1 MMMRNILYILMAVA
15 LLTGCKT
22 EYVPIETT
30 KTEIHHTRDSVHHT
44 DSIIKEKQVTIMQ
57 LDSAEMAKYGI
68 KLANAERAWLVM
80 QKELENRIKMLSEHK
95 TDTFV
100 KNDTISVPYP
110 VERKQTAWE
119 RTMQNVGKISL
130 IILVTS
136 ICFML
141 VYLLL
146 RARNKIL

>member
-22 EYVPIETT
+22 KYIPVPEYH
-30 KTEIHHTRDSVHHT
+30 EIVVHHADTLLRVDSVQLRDSV
-44 DSIIKEKQVTIMQ
+44 IIRVQ
-57 LDSAEMAKYGI
+57 G
-68 KLANAERAWLVM
+68 
-80 QKELENRIKMLSEHK
+80 
-95 TDTFV
+95 
-100 KNDTISVPYP
+100 DTIVQEVWRWRDRVKYDTRIVYRDSLRVDSVRVPYP

-146 RARNKIL
+146 RARKKIL

>member
-1 MMMRNILYILMAVA
+1 MMRNILYILMAVA

-22 EYVPIETT
+22 QYIPVPEYH
-30 KTEIHHTRDSVHHT
+30 EIVVHHADTLLRVDSVQSRDSV
-44 DSIIKEKQVTIMQ
+44 IIRVQ
-57 LDSAEMAKYGI
+57 G
-68 KLANAERAWLVM
+68 
-80 QKELENRIKMLSEHK
+80 
-95 TDTFV
+95 
-100 KNDTISVPYP
+100 DTITQEVWRWRDRVKYDTRIVYRDSVRVDSVRVPYP

>member
-1 MMMRNILYILMAVA
+1 MMRNILYILMAVA

-22 EYVPIETT
+22 QYIPVPEYH
-30 KTEIHHTRDSVHHT
+30 EIVVHHADTLLRVDSVQLRDSVIIRVQGDT
-44 DSIIKEKQVTIMQ
+44 ITQEVWRWRDRVKYDTRIVYRDSIRV
-57 LDSAEMAKYGI
+57 DSV
-68 KLANAERAWLVM
+68 R
-80 QKELENRIKMLSEHK
+80 
-95 TDTFV
+95 
-100 KNDTISVPYP
+100 VPYP

>member
-1 MMMRNILYILMAVA
+1 MAVA

-22 EYVPIETT
+22 KYIPVPEYH
-30 KTEIHHTRDSVHHT
+30 EIVVHHADTLLRVDSVQLRDSVIIRLQGDT
-44 DSIIKEKQVTIMQ
+44 IVQEVWRWRDRVKYDTRIVYRDSIRV
-57 LDSAEMAKYGI
+57 DSV
-68 KLANAERAWLVM
+68 R
-80 QKELENRIKMLSEHK
+80 
-95 TDTFV
+95 
-100 KNDTISVPYP
+100 VPYP

>member
-1 MMMRNILYILMAVA
+1 MMRNILYILMAVA

-22 EYVPIETT
+22 KYIPVPEYH
-30 KTEIHHTRDSVHHT
+30 EIVVHHSDTLLRVDSVQSRDSVIIRVQGDT
-44 DSIIKEKQVTIMQ
+44 ILQEVWRWRDRVKYDTRIVYRDSIRV
-57 LDSAEMAKYGI
+57 DSV
-68 KLANAERAWLVM
+68 R
-80 QKELENRIKMLSEHK
+80 
-95 TDTFV
+95 
-100 KNDTISVPYP
+100 VPYP

-130 IILVTS
+130 FLIVTS

>member
-1 MMMRNILYILMAVA
+1 MAVA
-15 LLTGCKT
+15 LLTGCKSKYIPVP
-22 EYVPIETT
+22 EYH
-30 KTEIHHTRDSVHHT
+30 EIVVHHADTLLRVDSVQLRDSV
-44 DSIIKEKQVTIMQ
+44 IIRLQ
-57 LDSAEMAKYGI
+57 G
-68 KLANAERAWLVM
+68 
-80 QKELENRIKMLSEHK
+80 
-95 TDTFV
+95 
-100 KNDTISVPYP
+100 DTIVQEVWRWRDRVKHDTRIVYRDSLRVDSVRVPYP

>member
-1 MMMRNILYILMAVA
+1 MMRNILYILMAVA

-22 EYVPIETT
+22 QYIPVPGYH
-30 KTEIHHTRDSVHHT
+30 EIVVHHADTLLRVDSVQLRDSVIIRLQGDTIVQEVWRWRDRVKHDT
-44 DSIIKEKQVTIMQ
+44 RIVYRDSIRV
-57 LDSAEMAKYGI
+57 DSV
-68 KLANAERAWLVM
+68 R
-80 QKELENRIKMLSEHK
+80 
-95 TDTFV
+95 
-100 KNDTISVPYP
+100 VPYP

>member
-1 MMMRNILYILMAVA
+1 MAVA

-22 EYVPIETT
+22 QYIPVPEYH
-30 KTEIHHTRDSVHHT
+30 EIVVHHADTLLRVDSVQLRDSV
-44 DSIIKEKQVTIMQ
+44 IIRLQ
-57 LDSAEMAKYGI
+57 G
-68 KLANAERAWLVM
+68 
-80 QKELENRIKMLSEHK
+80 
-95 TDTFV
+95 
-100 KNDTISVPYP
+100 DTIVQEVWRWRDRVKHDTRIVYRDSLRVDSVRVPYP

>member
-1 MMMRNILYILMAVA
+1 MMRNILYILMAVA

-22 EYVPIETT
+22 QYIPVPEYH
-30 KTEIHHTRDSVHHT
+30 EIVVHHSDTLLRVDSVQLRDSV
-44 DSIIKEKQVTIMQ
+44 IIRLQ
-57 LDSAEMAKYGI
+57 G
-68 KLANAERAWLVM
+68 
-80 QKELENRIKMLSEHK
+80 
-95 TDTFV
+95 
-100 KNDTISVPYP
+100 DTIVQEVWRWRDRVKYDTRIVYRDSVRVDSVRVPYP

>member
-1 MMMRNILYILMAVA
+1 MMRNILYILMAVA

-22 EYVPIETT
+22 KYIPVPEYH
-30 KTEIHHTRDSVHHT
+30 EIVVHHADTLLRVDSVQLRDSVIIRLQGDT
-44 DSIIKEKQVTIMQ
+44 IVQEVWRWRDRVKYDTRIVYRDSIRV
-57 LDSAEMAKYGI
+57 DSV
-68 KLANAERAWLVM
+68 R
-80 QKELENRIKMLSEHK
+80 
-95 TDTFV
+95 
-100 KNDTISVPYP
+100 VPYP

-130 IILVTS
+130 FLIVTS

>member
-1 MMMRNILYILMAVA
+1 MMRNILYILMAVA

-22 EYVPIETT
+22 KYIPVPEYH
-30 KTEIHHTRDSVHHT
+30 EIVVHHADTLLRVDSVQSRDSV
-44 DSIIKEKQVTIMQ
+44 IIRVQ
-57 LDSAEMAKYGI
+57 G
-68 KLANAERAWLVM
+68 
-80 QKELENRIKMLSEHK
+80 
-95 TDTFV
+95 
-100 KNDTISVPYP
+100 DTITQEVWRWRDRVKYDTRIVYRDSVRVDSVRVPYP

-130 IILVTS
+130 FLIVTS

-141 VYLLL
+141 VYFLL

>member
-1 MMMRNILYILMAVA
+1 MMRNILYILMAVA
-15 LLTGCKT
+15 MLTGCKT
-22 EYVPIETT
+22 KYIPVPEYH
-30 KTEIHHTRDSVHHT
+30 EIVVHHADTLLRVDSVQLRDSV
-44 DSIIKEKQVTIMQ
+44 IIRVQ
-57 LDSAEMAKYGI
+57 G
-68 KLANAERAWLVM
+68 
-80 QKELENRIKMLSEHK
+80 
-95 TDTFV
+95 
-100 KNDTISVPYP
+100 DTIVQEVWRWRDRVKYDTRIVYRDSVRVDSVRVPYP

-119 RTMQNVGKISL
+119 RTIQNVGKISL

>member
-1 MMMRNILYILMAVA
+1 MMRNILYILMAVA

-22 EYVPIETT
+22 KYIPVPEYH
-30 KTEIHHTRDSVHHT
+30 EIVVHHADTLLRVDSVQLRDSVIIRLQGDT
-44 DSIIKEKQVTIMQ
+44 IVQEVWRWRDRVKYDTRIVYRDSIRV
-57 LDSAEMAKYGI
+57 DSV
-68 KLANAERAWLVM
+68 R
-80 QKELENRIKMLSEHK
+80 
-95 TDTFV
+95 
-100 KNDTISVPYP
+100 VPYP

>member
-1 MMMRNILYILMAVA
+1 MMRNILYILMAVA

-22 EYVPIETT
+22 QYIPVPEYH
-30 KTEIHHTRDSVHHT
+30 EIVVHHADTLLRVDSVQSRDSVIIRVQGDT
-44 DSIIKEKQVTIMQ
+44 ITQEVWRWRDRVKYDTRIVYRDSIRV
-57 LDSAEMAKYGI
+57 DSV
-68 KLANAERAWLVM
+68 R
-80 QKELENRIKMLSEHK
+80 
-95 TDTFV
+95 
-100 KNDTISVPYP
+100 VPYP

>member
-1 MMMRNILYILMAVA
+1 MMRNILYILMAVA

-22 EYVPIETT
+22 KYIPVPEYH
-30 KTEIHHTRDSVHHT
+30 EIVVHHADTLLRVDSVQLRDSV
-44 DSIIKEKQVTIMQ
+44 IIRVQ
-57 LDSAEMAKYGI
+57 G
-68 KLANAERAWLVM
+68 
-80 QKELENRIKMLSEHK
+80 
-95 TDTFV
+95 
-100 KNDTISVPYP
+100 DTITQEVWRWRDRVKHDTRIVYRDSVRVDSVRVPYP

>member
-1 MMMRNILYILMAVA
+1 MMRNILYILMAVA

-22 EYVPIETT
+22 KYIPVPEYH
-30 KTEIHHTRDSVHHT
+30 EIVVHHADTLLRVDSVQLRDSV
-44 DSIIKEKQVTIMQ
+44 IIRLQ
-57 LDSAEMAKYGI
+57 G
-68 KLANAERAWLVM
+68 
-80 QKELENRIKMLSEHK
+80 
-95 TDTFV
+95 
-100 KNDTISVPYP
+100 DTIVQEVWRWRDRVKYDTRIVYRDSVRVDSVRVPYP

>member
-1 MMMRNILYILMAVA
+1 MRNILYILMAVA
-15 LLTGCKT
+15 LLTGCRTKYIPVP
-22 EYVPIETT
+22 EYH
-30 KTEIHHTRDSVHHT
+30 EIVVHHADTLLRVDSVQLRDSVIIRLQGDTIVQEVWRWRDRVKHDT
-44 DSIIKEKQVTIMQ
+44 RIVYRDSIRV
-57 LDSAEMAKYGI
+57 DSV
-68 KLANAERAWLVM
+68 R
-80 QKELENRIKMLSEHK
+80 
-95 TDTFV
+95 
-100 KNDTISVPYP
+100 VPYP

>member
-1 MMMRNILYILMAVA
+1 MRNILYILMAVA

-22 EYVPIETT
+22 KYIPVPEYH
-30 KTEIHHTRDSVHHT
+30 EIVVHHADTLLRVDSVQLRDSVIVRVQGDT
-44 DSIIKEKQVTIMQ
+44 ITQEVWRWRDRVKYDTRIVYRDSIRV
-57 LDSAEMAKYGI
+57 DSV
-68 KLANAERAWLVM
+68 R
-80 QKELENRIKMLSEHK
+80 
-95 TDTFV
+95 
-100 KNDTISVPYP
+100 VPYP

>member
-1 MMMRNILYILMAVA
+1 MMPNILYILMAVA

-22 EYVPIETT
+22 KNIPVPEYH
-30 KTEIHHTRDSVHHT
+30 EIVVHHADTLLRVDSVQLRESVIIRVQGDTIVQEEWRWRDRLKHDTRIVYRDSVRV
-44 DSIIKEKQVTIMQ
+44 DSM
-57 LDSAEMAKYGI
+57 
-68 KLANAERAWLVM
+68 R
-80 QKELENRIKMLSEHK
+80 
-95 TDTFV
+95 
-100 KNDTISVPYP
+100 VPYP

-130 IILVTS
+130 FLIVTS

-146 RARNKIL
+146 RARNKVL

>member
-1 MMMRNILYILMAVA
+1 MAVA

-22 EYVPIETT
+22 KYIPVPEYH
-30 KTEIHHTRDSVHHT
+30 EIVVHHADTLLRVDSVQLRDSVIIRVQGDT
-44 DSIIKEKQVTIMQ
+44 ITQEVWRWRDRVKYDTRIVYRDSIRV
-57 LDSAEMAKYGI
+57 DSV
-68 KLANAERAWLVM
+68 R
-80 QKELENRIKMLSEHK
+80 
-95 TDTFV
+95 
-100 KNDTISVPYP
+100 VPYP

-130 IILVTS
+130 FLIVMS

-141 VYLLL
+141 VYFLL

>member
-1 MMMRNILYILMAVA
+1 MAVA
-15 LLTGCKT
+15 LLTGCKSKYIPVP
-22 EYVPIETT
+22 EYH
-30 KTEIHHTRDSVHHT
+30 EIVVHHADTLLRVDSVQLRDSVIIRVQGDT
-44 DSIIKEKQVTIMQ
+44 IVQEVWRWRDRVKYDTRIVYRDSIRV
-57 LDSAEMAKYGI
+57 DSV
-68 KLANAERAWLVM
+68 R
-80 QKELENRIKMLSEHK
+80 
-95 TDTFV
+95 
-100 KNDTISVPYP
+100 VPYP

>member
-1 MMMRNILYILMAVA
+1 MRNILYILMAVA

-22 EYVPIETT
+22 RYVAVPEYH
-30 KTEIHHTRDSVHHT
+30 EIVVHHSDTLLRVDSVQLRDSV
-44 DSIIKEKQVTIMQ
+44 IIRLQ
-57 LDSAEMAKYGI
+57 G
-68 KLANAERAWLVM
+68 
-80 QKELENRIKMLSEHK
+80 
-95 TDTFV
+95 
-100 KNDTISVPYP
+100 DTIVQEVWRWRDRVKHDTRIVYRDSVRVDSVRVPYP

-130 IILVTS
+130 FLIVTS

>member
-1 MMMRNILYILMAVA
+1 MRNILYILMAVA

-22 EYVPIETT
+22 KYIPVPEYH
-30 KTEIHHTRDSVHHT
+30 EIVVHHADTLLRVDSVQLRDSV
-44 DSIIKEKQVTIMQ
+44 IIRVQ
-57 LDSAEMAKYGI
+57 G
-68 KLANAERAWLVM
+68 
-80 QKELENRIKMLSEHK
+80 
-95 TDTFV
+95 
-100 KNDTISVPYP
+100 DTIVQEVWRWRDRVKYDTRIVYRDSVRVDSVRVPYP
-110 VERKQTAWE
+110 VERRQTAWE

-141 VYLLL
+141 VYSIL

>member
-1 MMMRNILYILMAVA
+1 MMRNILYILMAVA

-22 EYVPIETT
+22 KYIPVPEYH
-30 KTEIHHTRDSVHHT
+30 EIVVHHADTLLRVDSVQLRDSVIKRVQGDT
-44 DSIIKEKQVTIMQ
+44 ITQEVWRWRDRVKYDTRIVYRDSIRV
-57 LDSAEMAKYGI
+57 DSV
-68 KLANAERAWLVM
+68 R
-80 QKELENRIKMLSEHK
+80 
-95 TDTFV
+95 
-100 KNDTISVPYP
+100 VPYP

>member
-1 MMMRNILYILMAVA
+1 MRNILYILMAVA

-22 EYVPIETT
+22 KYIPVPEYH
-30 KTEIHHTRDSVHHT
+30 EIVVHHADTLLRVDSVQLRDSV
-44 DSIIKEKQVTIMQ
+44 IIRLQ
-57 LDSAEMAKYGI
+57 G
-68 KLANAERAWLVM
+68 
-80 QKELENRIKMLSEHK
+80 
-95 TDTFV
+95 
-100 KNDTISVPYP
+100 DTIVQEVWRWRDRVKHDTRIVYRDSVRVDSVRVPYP

>member
-1 MMMRNILYILMAVA
+1 MMRNILYILMAVA

-22 EYVPIETT
+22 QYIPVPEYH
-30 KTEIHHTRDSVHHT
+30 EIVVHHADTLLRVDSVQLRDSV
-44 DSIIKEKQVTIMQ
+44 IIRLQ
-57 LDSAEMAKYGI
+57 G
-68 KLANAERAWLVM
+68 
-80 QKELENRIKMLSEHK
+80 
-95 TDTFV
+95 
-100 KNDTISVPYP
+100 DTIVQEVWRWRDRVKYDTRIVYRDSVRVDSVRVPYP

>member
-1 MMMRNILYILMAVA
+1 MMRNILYILMAVA

-22 EYVPIETT
+22 KYIPVPEYH
-30 KTEIHHTRDSVHHT
+30 EIVVHHADTLLRVDSVQLRDSVIIRVQGDTIVQEVWRWRDRVKHDT
-44 DSIIKEKQVTIMQ
+44 RIVYRDSIRV
-57 LDSAEMAKYGI
+57 DSV
-68 KLANAERAWLVM
+68 R
-80 QKELENRIKMLSEHK
+80 
-95 TDTFV
+95 
-100 KNDTISVPYP
+100 VPYP

-130 IILVTS
+130 FLIVTS

-146 RARNKIL
+146 RARNKVL

>member
-1 MMMRNILYILMAVA
+1 MMRNILYILMAVA

-22 EYVPIETT
+22 QYIPVPEYH
-30 KTEIHHTRDSVHHT
+30 EIVVHHSDTLLRVDSVQLRDSVIIRLQGDT
-44 DSIIKEKQVTIMQ
+44 IVQEVWRWRDRVKYDTRIVYRDSIRV
-57 LDSAEMAKYGI
+57 DSV
-68 KLANAERAWLVM
+68 R
-80 QKELENRIKMLSEHK
+80 
-95 TDTFV
+95 
-100 KNDTISVPYP
+100 VPYP

>member
-1 MMMRNILYILMAVA
+1 MMRNILYILMAVA

-22 EYVPIETT
+22 KYIPVPEYH
-30 KTEIHHTRDSVHHT
+30 EIVVHHADTLLRVDSVQLRDSVIIRLQGDTIVQEVWRWRDRVKHDT
-44 DSIIKEKQVTIMQ
+44 RIVYRDSIRV
-57 LDSAEMAKYGI
+57 DSV
-68 KLANAERAWLVM
+68 R
-80 QKELENRIKMLSEHK
+80 
-95 TDTFV
+95 
-100 KNDTISVPYP
+100 VPYP

>member
-1 MMMRNILYILMAVA
+1 MRNILYILMAVA

-22 EYVPIETT
+22 QYIPVPEYH
-30 KTEIHHTRDSVHHT
+30 EIVVHHADTLLRVDSVQLRDSVIIRLQGDT
-44 DSIIKEKQVTIMQ
+44 ILQEVWRWRDRVKYDTRIVYRDSIRV
-57 LDSAEMAKYGI
+57 DSV
-68 KLANAERAWLVM
+68 R
-80 QKELENRIKMLSEHK
+80 
-95 TDTFV
+95 
-100 KNDTISVPYP
+100 VPYP